1 MVSFTPGARTAWH
14 THPFGQI
21 LYVIH
26 GRARVQTEGG
36 KIVDLG
42 PGSTVRFAPGEN
54 HWHGAAPDERMVHL
68 AIQEADEDGSAANW
82 GPQVTD
88 AEYRGG

>member
-1 MVSFTPGARTAWH
+1 MS
-14 THPFGQI
+14 
-21 LYVIH
+21 
-26 GRARVQTEGG
+26 
-36 KIVDLG
+36 
-42 PGSTVRFAPGEN
+42 FAPGEN

-68 AIQEADEDGSAANW
+68 AIQEAGEDGSAANW